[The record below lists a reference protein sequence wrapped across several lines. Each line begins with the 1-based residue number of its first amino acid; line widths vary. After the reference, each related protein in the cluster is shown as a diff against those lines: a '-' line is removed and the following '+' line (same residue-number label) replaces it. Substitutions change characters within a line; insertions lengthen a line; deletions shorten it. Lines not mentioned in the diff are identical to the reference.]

1 MSHGE
6 ALDALVRDSLR
17 ALAFDPHVIGWR
29 AKENNW
35 VSYYVMR
42 HLLKQRRDDGL
53 LSDPAQIGI
62 EVSVLQPK
70 GYGRKGVRR
79 DVVIWPAAGATCW
92 NVDLSACRP
101 LTILEWKVHRPRH
114 KNRLVK
120 KEREW
125 LRRYCEENE
134 STVCYAVEVK
144 VKPNSTTIDCFRF
157 PERDKSPWLELVC
170 GADTPK
176 QN

>member
-53 LSDPAQIGI
+53 LSDPAQIHIG
-62 EVSVLQPK
+62 VSVLQPK
-70 GYGRKGVRR
+70 GYGRKGVREM
-79 DVVIWPAAGATCW
+79 
-92 NVDLSACRP
+92 S
-101 LTILEWKVHRPRH
+101 
-114 KNRLVK
+114 
-120 KEREW
+120 
-125 LRRYCEENE
+125 
-134 STVCYAVEVK
+134 
-144 VKPNSTTIDCFRF
+144 
-157 PERDKSPWLELVC
+157 
-170 GADTPK
+170 
-176 QN
+176 